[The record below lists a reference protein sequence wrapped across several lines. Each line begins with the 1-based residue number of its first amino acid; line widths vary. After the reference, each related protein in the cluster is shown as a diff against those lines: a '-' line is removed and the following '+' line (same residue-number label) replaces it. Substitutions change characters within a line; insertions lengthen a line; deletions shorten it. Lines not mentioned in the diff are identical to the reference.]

1 MFKKI
6 LEKWRKWRFPYKP
19 LVEVTIDQSN
29 ILHNLH
35 FFQNVNKKVAV
46 APVLKS
52 NAYGHGLS
60 LIAKILDK
68 ENLPF
73 LIVDSYYEAMIL
85 RNNSVKTPILIL
97 GYTVLEN
104 IVKNKLKDLAF
115 TIVSIDQLKEIST
128 NLKSPARFHL
138 KIDTD
143 MHRQG
148 VTLKYRDE
156 AINLSRANKNI
167 LLEGLCSHL
176 ANSDSSDKS
185 FNEHQIKI
193 WNDQTEI
200 WSQQFPTIKYFH
212 LSNTG
217 GFSYS
222 KETKANVARLGIG
235 LYGIDPTENEILSDL
250 KPALEMKTVISGTKN
265 IKKGEKVGYSITFEA
280 NKDMRI
286 ATFPAGYYEGI
297 DRSLSSKGFV
307 KIGDKFAPIVG
318 RVSMNITTIDI
329 TDLPEAK
336 LNSEVTVISKV
347 SSDKNSIIN
356 NAKTAGKIPYDL
368 MVHIPQGLRKTCKSL
383 LNN

>member
-368 MVHIPQGLRKTCKSL
+368 MVHIPQGLRRRVY
-383 LNN
+383 

>member
-1 MFKKI
+1 
-6 LEKWRKWRFPYKP
+6 
-19 LVEVTIDQSN
+19 
-29 ILHNLH
+29 
-35 FFQNVNKKVAV
+35 
-46 APVLKS
+46 
-52 NAYGHGLS
+52 
-60 LIAKILDK
+60 
-68 ENLPF
+68 
-73 LIVDSYYEAMIL
+73 
-85 RNNSVKTPILIL
+85 
-97 GYTVLEN
+97 
-104 IVKNKLKDLAF
+104 
-115 TIVSIDQLKEIST
+115 
-128 NLKSPARFHL
+128 
-138 KIDTD
+138 
-143 MHRQG
+143 
-148 VTLKYRDE
+148 
-156 AINLSRANKNI
+156 
-167 LLEGLCSHL
+167 LCSHL

-368 MVHIPQGLRKTCKSL
+368 MVHIPQGLRRRVY
-383 LNN
+383 